1 VKEMNPGKS
10 KLMQQK
16 FIAAYDGNATEAA
29 RVAGYSCPGS
39 AGNRLFKNV
48 EIMREIQ
55 QRNNKQTA
63 PLIATRTQRQEFWTK
78 TMLNDDLEIRDRL
91 KASELLGRSEADFTD
106 KQTVD
111 GELKLI
117 SVGTILDE
125 LDRRGKHGS
134 G

>member
-1 VKEMNPGKS
+1 MKIEQS

-16 FIAAYDGNATEAA
+16 FIAAYNGNATEAA
-29 RVAGYSCPGS
+29 RIAGYKNPRRSGR
-39 AGNRLFKNV
+39 RLLTKV
-48 EIMREIQ
+48 DIVQAIQ
-55 QRNNKQTA
+55 QRNTKQVA
-63 PLIATRTQRQEFWTK
+63 PLIATRAQRQEFWTK
-78 TMLNDDLEIRDRL
+78 TMMDTNQEIKDRL

-106 KQTVD
+106 KQTVE

>member
-1 VKEMNPGKS
+1 MAKAEHTLK
-10 KLMQQK
+10 QQK
-16 FIAAYDGNATEAA
+16 FIAAYAGNATEAA
-29 RVAGYSCPGS
+29 RVAGYKHPGQQ
-39 AGNRLFKNV
+39 GERLLKNV
-48 EIMREIQ
+48 VIWQSIQ
-55 QRNNKQTA
+55 QRNTKQVA
-63 PLIATRTQRQEFWTK
+63 PLIATRAQRQEFWTK
-78 TMLNDDLEIRDRL
+78 TMMDTDQEIKDRL

-106 KQTVD
+106 KQTVE

>member
-1 VKEMNPGKS
+1 MKIEQS

-16 FIAAYDGNATEAA
+16 FIAAYNGNATEAA
-29 RVAGYSCPGS
+29 RIAGYKNPRRSGS
-39 AGNRLFKNV
+39 RLLTKV
-48 EIMREIQ
+48 DIVQAIQ
-55 QRNNKQTA
+55 QRNTKQVA
-63 PLIATRTQRQEFWTK
+63 PLIATRAQRQEFWTK
-78 TMLNDDLEIRDRL
+78 TMMDTNQEIKDRL

-106 KQTVD
+106 KQTVE